1 MTFNADEARV
11 LRENDI
17 LIMPS
22 WHLPHGWHISAAG
35 YTVPPLPEGNAL
47 DDLIDRCWQM
57 LPPSERDMPKCVSR
71 RRIWLPR
78 LQQERQEELGE
89 FAGPYAGRFNL
100 IVRRA
105 YWQNRD
111 IDDVLREHGYV
122 YAARRPIPPDRRGA
136 RSVPIP
142 TRSATWSSSS
152 DGRSPERSAPYLH
165 RRDDPPPPES
175 SSGTL
180 PQDLCRCRRT
190 R

>member
-1 MTFNADEARV
+1 M
-11 LRENDI
+11 
-17 LIMPS
+17 
-22 WHLPHGWHISAAG
+22 WHVSVAG
-35 YTVPPLPEGNAL
+35 YAVPPLLEGDAL

-57 LPPSERDMPKCVSR
+57 LPPSERDMPKYASR

-105 YWQNRD
+105 YWQNWD
-111 IDDVLREHGYV
+111 VDDVLREHGYV
-122 YAARRPIPPDRRGA
+122 YAARRSIPPDRRGA

-142 TRSATWSSSS
+142 TRSATRSSSS
-152 DGRSPERSAPYLH
+152 DGRSGARSAPYRH

-175 SSGTL
+175 STGTPL
-180 PQDLCRCRRT
+180 RDLHQYRRT
-190 R
+190 T